1 MNSPTRELEGDNWV
15 SEYLRKNESILRSKS
30 YDFGVRIV
38 RLSQFLVSEHK
49 EYVLSRQILRSGTAV
64 GALIREAQF
73 GISKPDF
80 RNKMSIALKEA
91 NETEYWLSIL
101 RDTDYINEKMFR
113 SLSVDCVELI
123 KMLIATVKTSQE
135 S

>member
-1 MNSPTRELEGDNWV
+1 MNSEQGGTGA
-15 SEYLRKNESILRSKS
+15 RKESILRSKS
-30 YDFGVRIV
+30 YAFSVRIV
-38 RLSQFLVSEHK
+38 RLSQFLIAEHK
-49 EYVLSRQILRSGTAV
+49 EYVLSRQILRSGTAI
-64 GALIREAQF
+64 GALVREAEY
-73 GISKPDF
+73 GISKADF

-101 RDTDYINEKMFR
+101 RDTDYLNEKTFR

-123 KMLIATVKTSQE
+123 KMLIATVKTSRK

>member
-1 MNSPTRELEGDNWV
+1 MEGTGTRKESV
-15 SEYLRKNESILRSKS
+15 LRLKS
-30 YDFGVRIV
+30 YAFSVRIV

-49 EYVLSRQILRSGTAV
+49 EYVLSKQILRSGTAI
-64 GALIREAQF
+64 GALVREAEY
-73 GISKPDF
+73 GISKADF

-91 NETEYWLSIL
+91 NETEYWLLIL

-123 KMLIATVKTSQE
+123 KMLIATVKTTQKA
-135 S
+135 